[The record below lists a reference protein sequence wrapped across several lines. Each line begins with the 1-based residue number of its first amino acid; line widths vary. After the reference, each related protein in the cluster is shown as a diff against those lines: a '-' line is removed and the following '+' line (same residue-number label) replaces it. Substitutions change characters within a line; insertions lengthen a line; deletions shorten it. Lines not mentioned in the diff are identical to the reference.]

1 MHYLPETLALSGTR
15 DSYLTIK
22 NYQGQKVKVS
32 GGMPLNLTWEMQGS
46 IQTGHYQGSCGEMY
60 FGEYRMMKARSPN
73 IGSYAENTHYV
84 TEPYHKV
91 AGFLVET
98 DDCKMETNWFSQK
111 NCPAENKNGFYL
123 NDEMSPDWSDLD
135 QTQILFFHS
144 WINEYARVA
153 SVTNENGRNKVLFQ
167 EPLNHAAVGV
177 WIKSGALRYLVV
189 NNRAVLDMPGEY
201 VCTEKDG
208 MATVSFIPPE
218 GYDSSTIPVMSMV
231 DKIITITNSA
241 NIAVQGLDI
250 VHTNYIGLDRN
261 MDWQHAAIVV
271 KQSQGK

>member
-1 MHYLPETLALSGTR
+1 M
-15 DSYLTIK
+15 D
-22 NYQGQKVKVS
+22 QK
-32 GGMPLNLTWEMQGS
+32 
-46 IQTGHYQGSCGEMY
+46 
-60 FGEYRMMKARSPN
+60 
-73 IGSYAENTHYV
+73 
-84 TEPYHKV
+84 
-91 AGFLVET
+91 
-98 DDCKMETNWFSQK
+98 
-111 NCPAENKNGFYL
+111 
-123 NDEMSPDWSDLD
+123 WS
-135 QTQILFFHS
+135 
-144 WINEYARVA
+144 
-153 SVTNENGRNKVLFQ
+153 
-167 EPLNHAAVGV
+167 
-177 WIKSGALRYLVV
+177 LRYLVV

-218 GYDSSTIPVMSMV
+218 GYDSSTVPVMSMV